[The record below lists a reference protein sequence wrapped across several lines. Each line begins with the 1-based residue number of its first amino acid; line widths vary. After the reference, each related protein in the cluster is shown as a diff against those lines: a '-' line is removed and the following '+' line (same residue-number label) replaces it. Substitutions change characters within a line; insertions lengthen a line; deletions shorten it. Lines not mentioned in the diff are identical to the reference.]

1 MNRMVCVEVDVLTSS
16 VIEVSSGLTFET
28 DATKIDNQF
37 IKDIHKKNGW
47 KFNWKREFKT
57 PHREIFKLTLKKNKN
72 VLLGM
77 ISLEMK
83 FDHIHLHLVESSPP
97 NIGKQKE
104 FLGIGG
110 NLFAFACKVS
120 KDCGFEGN
128 ISFIAKTNLI
138 QYYSINLDAQ
148 HLGNGKMIIKEY
160 SATTLINKYFPD
172 EKTH

>member
-1 MNRMVCVEVDVLTSS
+1 MKRLVCVEVDILTSS
-16 VIEVSSGLTFET
+16 VIEVSTGLTFET

-37 IKDIHKKNGW
+37 IKDIHKKDGW
-47 KFNWKREFKT
+47 KFNWKRESKT
-57 PHREIFKLTLKKNKN
+57 PNREIFTLTLKENKF

-83 FDHIHLHLVESSPP
+83 HDHVHVHLVENSPQ

-120 KDCGFEGN
+120 KDCGFDGN

-138 QYYSINLDAQ
+138 QYYSINLDAES
-148 HLGNGKMIIKEY
+148 LGNGKMIIKEN
-160 SATTLINKYFPD
+160 SASVLINKYFPQ
-172 EKTH
+172 

>member
-1 MNRMVCVEVDVLTSS
+1 MKRLVCVEVDVLTSS

-37 IKDIHKKNGW
+37 IKDIHKKDGW

-57 PHREIFKLTLKKNKN
+57 PHREIFKLTLKENKF

-83 FDHIHLHLVESSPP
+83 YDHVHIHLVESSHP
-97 NIGKQKE
+97 NIGKQKK

-120 KDCGFEGN
+120 NDCGFERN

-138 QYYSINLDAQ
+138 QYYSINLGAEY
-148 HLGNGKMIIKEY
+148 LGTGRMILKEY
-160 SATTLINKYFPD
+160 SAATLINKYFPN
-172 EKTH
+172 EKTQ

>member
-1 MNRMVCVEVDVLTSS
+1 MKRLVCVEVDVLTSS

-37 IKDIHKKNGW
+37 IKEIHKKDGW

-57 PHREIFKLTLKKNKN
+57 PHREIFKLTLKENKF

-83 FDHIHLHLVESSPP
+83 YDHVHIHLVESSPP
-97 NIGKQKE
+97 NIGKQKK

-120 KDCGFEGN
+120 NDCGFEGN

-138 QYYSINLDAQ
+138 QYYSINLGAEY
-148 HLGNGKMIIKEY
+148 LGTGRMIIKEY
-160 SATTLINKYFPD
+160 SAATLIKKYFPN
-172 EKTH
+172 EKTQ